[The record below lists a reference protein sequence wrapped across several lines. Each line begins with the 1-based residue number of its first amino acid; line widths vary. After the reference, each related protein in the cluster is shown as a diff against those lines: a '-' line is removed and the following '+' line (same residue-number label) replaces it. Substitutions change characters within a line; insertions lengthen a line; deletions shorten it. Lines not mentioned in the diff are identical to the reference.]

1 MVWMNITLALSGGG
15 VKGFAHIGALRVL
28 EKEGF
33 CIKGVAGTSAGGMVG
48 ALYAAGYSPDEMEKQ
63 LREIDQGNLFSRIHG
78 DGPSLLG
85 FAGATEII
93 KALVGE
99 RTFDDIRLPLAVTA
113 TDLSC
118 GIPVVIKQGRLLD
131 AILATSAI
139 PGVFPAR
146 IQDGQML
153 VDGGVMNPIPIAEA
167 RALDPRVPVVA
178 IVLTPPIAWQRE
190 SREISMAGIPIL
202 MTNLPLVYR
211 LAGRLRLTQAFN
223 LFVQAMDLT
232 GQMLL
237 HEQLL
242 LEQPDVVIYPE
253 LGQIGIID
261 QVDIPELIK
270 LGELATRKALPKIRR
285 AVSWQYRLRRNLS
298 RIISPRPGTDHE
310 P

>member
-93 KALVGE
+93 KELVGE